1 MRCLFAVALVTMS
14 VWTATWAQDDVA
26 SEMERDVVLRALV
39 DELGRSLEGLRLPGL
54 ESPYFIEFGLS
65 DVAYAGASAKL
76 GATTGRN
83 AGRQRGLYTDVR
95 VGSYD
100 LDNSNFSGGG
110 ADFGGFGGGGMGDV
124 EVPIEDDY
132 TALRQAIWWA
142 ADRDYKGVV
151 EQLAKKKAFMESKVI
166 TDKPPDFSREAPTVH
181 LEDRLDL
188 TLNADVLE
196 TLAVDLSGVFR
207 EFPDVQ
213 DSSVTVSTVLANR
226 YMVNSEGTRLRL
238 GSTAWTVSVNATV
251 QADDGMKLSDS
262 LNLPALRMEELPTR
276 DDLVQRCRD
285 LAQRLVALRNAPVL
299 ESYSG
304 PVLFDPPAAVGV
316 FQRQF
321 GAAFAGGQRPVGS
334 RTNPDD
340 LANKLNKRILP
351 RFLHVVDD
359 PLLAT
364 LAGEPVLGCYAID
377 DQGVPAQTV
386 KLVEEGRLLT
396 LLMSRNPSKEIR
408 QSNGHGRGGWGLPQV
423 GIGCLVVTAD
433 PGLDADAL
441 KQELLDAVADEG
453 LDFGVRVASLGAV
466 GDGGRGGTNPL
477 LMYRVYPDGR
487 EELVRGAEIARL
499 DFKAFK
505 RIMAAGDTPFVRNTS
520 YGLLGQT
527 VAVPALLFEELD
539 LAKIDRDFDKPPI
552 LPTPLAREAN

>member
-334 RTNPDD
+334 RANPDD

-433 PGLDADAL
+433 PGLDAGAL

-477 LMYRVYPDGR
+477 LMYKVYPDGR

>member
-1 MRCLFAVALVTMS
+1 MRCLFAVALVTMCG
-14 VWTATWAQDDVA
+14 WAATWAQDDVA

-39 DELGRSLEGLRLPGL
+39 DELGRSLAGLQLPGL
-54 ESPYFIEFGLS
+54 EPPYFIEFGLA
-65 DVAYAGASAKL
+65 DVAYASAGAKL

-110 ADFGGFGGGGMGDV
+110 VDFSGFGGGGMGDV

-166 TDKPPDFSREAPTVH
+166 TDKPPDFSREAPAVH

-188 TLNADVLE
+188 TLDADVLE

-213 DSSVTVSTVLANR
+213 DSSVTVSAVLANR

-238 GSTAWTVSVNATV
+238 GSSAWTVSVNATV

-262 LNLPALRMEELPTR
+262 LNLPALRMEELPAR

-299 ESYSG
+299 ESYTG

-321 GAAFAGGQRPVGS
+321 GSAFAGGQRPVGS

-359 PLLAT
+359 PSLAT
-364 LAGEPVLGCYAID
+364 LAGEPVLGCYTID

-453 LDFGVRVASLGAV
+453 LEFGVRVASLGAV

-477 LMYRVYPDGR
+477 LMYKVYPDGR
-487 EELVRGAEIARL
+487 EELVRGAEIARI

-505 RIMAAGDTPFVRNTS
+505 RIMAAGDTPFVRNIS

-552 LPTPLAREAN
+552 LPAPLARAAN